1 MYFSHIGNRFC
12 YRSQCLASMSARED
26 VCDPQGTSINKRK
39 HIRIMSW
46 CIRYSLLPYLPT
58 AALALKTVFPTPLHS
73 PNVCACEAVCVE
85 LGRVCHWRWGSFD
98 APLYPFWVNLS
109 VSYWIKLSMYR
120 LKVGFLRGISD
131 IGESVLVLTLLNSV
145 VFFLVYKVG
154 VTWRLSSSYWIQ
166 TKSLPSAHGKKK
178 EERRDKVK
186 HFYAQALP
194 GIQKLNAFDAGF
206 NCAQHIWSLQSQGI
220 VNMFSLRSWSHIYIY
235 SHICVMHI

>member
-26 VCDPQGTSINKRK
+26 VCDQQGTSINKRK

-98 APLYPFWVNLS
+98 APLYLFESTCQCHIGSNLVCTGWRWDSLEAFLTSGNLFWYLHSWTVLFFS
-109 VSYWIKLSMYR
+109 LCTKLVWLEDCPHHIGSR
-120 LKVGFLRGISD
+120 LNPCPQH
-131 IGESVLVLTLLNSV
+131 T
-145 VFFLVYKVG
+145 
-154 VTWRLSSSYWIQ
+154 
-166 TKSLPSAHGKKK
+166 GKKRK
-178 EERRDKVK
+178 NDETRWNTFMPRLC
-186 HFYAQALP
+186 QAYR
-194 GIQKLNAFDAGF
+194 N
-206 NCAQHIWSLQSQGI
+206 
-220 VNMFSLRSWSHIYIY
+220 
-235 SHICVMHI
+235 